1 MAIDKVGRYAIK
13 DEIGRGGMATVYLA
27 HDPVFERDVAV
38 KLLPREFLH
47 DPTFKSRFE
56 REAKTIASLEHS
68 AIVPVHDFGEE
79 KGQPYLVM
87 RYMPGGSLVNKL
99 KKGRLPFEE
108 ILHITTRL
116 ASGLDEAHRR
126 GMIHRDLKPGNILF
140 DNHGDAYLSDFGI
153 VKLTQETTTLT
164 GGGIIGTPAYM
175 SPEQAK
181 GDREIDSRSDIYAL
195 GVILFEM
202 LTGKPP
208 YEADTP
214 VGLVLK
220 HITDPIPR
228 ITKINPE
235 LPPGLDHLIERA
247 LCKEADERYSTTGE
261 LAAAL
266 KGILMASTER
276 PRHDVPTVPEEVLTF
291 EGDEKD
297 QLSLKEPVTPPDTP
311 SPDIIPISPGV
322 PELAGISL
330 PARLKGMMGTKY
342 VPVIAISSVA
352 FVLILAIALRSITGI
367 TLGKSEPTELSMT
380 EGLQASP
387 SLEIDEDTLATR
399 VAQTILAGLTP
410 TQTPVPPLRIYDF
423 HACLEP
429 CLESG
434 ANAVRVFPEKHR
446 TIYVQWRYENIPIG
460 AHYIRTWSMDGREWV
475 RYECSWPG
483 PEDGL
488 EEQVTLTEPDGL
500 HSGEWVA
507 TISVDGDILLSER
520 IWIEGDW
527 DFWEPAGYFD
537 TCYGKR

>member
-1 MAIDKVGRYAIK
+1 
-13 DEIGRGGMATVYLA
+13 MATVYLA

-68 AIVPVHDFGEE
+68 SIVPVHDFGEE

-99 KKGRLPFEE
+99 KKGRLSFEE

-311 SPDIIPISPGV
+311 SPDIIPISPAV
-322 PELAGISL
+322 PKLAGISL
-330 PARLKGMMGTKY
+330 AARLKGMMGIKF

-387 SLEIDEDTLATR
+387 ALEIDEDTLATR

-434 ANAVRVFPEKHR
+434 ANAVCVFPEKHR
-446 TIYVQWRYENIPIG
+446 TIYVQ
-460 AHYIRTWSMDGREWV
+460 
-475 RYECSWPG
+475 
-483 PEDGL
+483 
-488 EEQVTLTEPDGL
+488 
-500 HSGEWVA
+500 
-507 TISVDGDILLSER
+507 
-520 IWIEGDW
+520 
-527 DFWEPAGYFD
+527 
-537 TCYGKR
+537 